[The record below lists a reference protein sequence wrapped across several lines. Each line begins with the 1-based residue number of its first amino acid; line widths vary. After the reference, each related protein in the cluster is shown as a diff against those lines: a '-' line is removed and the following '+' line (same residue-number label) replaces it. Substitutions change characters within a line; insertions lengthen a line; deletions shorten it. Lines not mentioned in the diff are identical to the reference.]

1 MKRKLL
7 SYFFSLFLVFALW
20 AKGPDKNFP
29 YEYHDKSEGYTFS
42 SFGLDS
48 YNKIKTVKNDDNQTV
63 TLYRKSN
70 LDYIVFSYKKKAPGE
85 GDIRDMLKNAKEIWK
100 TYDAKNGGPGVCLI
114 FLDNGSFVFSA
125 EYSEY

>member
-7 SYFFSLFLVFALW
+7 SFFFSLFLVFAIW
-20 AKGPDKNFP
+20 AKGPDKDFP
-29 YEYHDKSEGYTFS
+29 YEYHDKSEDYIFS
-42 SFGLDS
+42 ISSLN
-48 YNKIKTVKNDDNQTV
+48 YIKTVQNDDKLNV

-85 GDIRDMLKNAKEIWK
+85 GEIRDMLKNAKEIWK
-100 TYDAKNGGPGVCLI
+100 TYDAKNGGPGVCLV

-125 EYSEY
+125 RYSEY

>member
-7 SYFFSLFLVFALW
+7 SFFFSLFLVFAIW

-42 SFGLDS
+42 ISSLN
-48 YNKIKTVKNDDNQTV
+48 YIKTVQNDDKLNV

-70 LDYIVFSYKKKAPGE
+70 IDYIVFSYKKKAPGE
-85 GDIRDMLKNAKEIWK
+85 GEIRDMLKNAKEIWK
-100 TYDAKNGGPGVCLI
+100 TYDAKNGGPGVCLV
-114 FLDNGSFVFSA
+114 FLDNESFVLSA
-125 EYSEY
+125 RYSEY